1 MKWVTRTNVRLDRV
15 AMIWLIKRVIDPNAE
30 IVLLPEAEA
39 EAFAAEHGAV
49 LFHHPKAEMR
59 NTGFRTGFDA
69 MIMTYD
75 LSDPALV
82 LMQMALRGAET
93 TDRTLTPWSTGIRA
107 IGLGLRSLYEEDER
121 FIEEMGRVFD
131 GLYQFCQ
138 DQLAPVD
145 PKGGKD

>member
-15 AMIWLIKRVIDPNAE
+15 AMIWLIKRVIDPKAE
-30 IVLLPEAEA
+30 IVLLPESEA
-39 EAFAAEHGAV
+39 EEYATENGAV

-69 MIMTYD
+69 MILKYELT
-75 LSDPALV
+75 DPALV

-93 TDRTLTPWSTGIRA
+93 TDRTLTPWSTGVRA
-107 IGLGLRSLYEEDER
+107 IGLGLRSLYEDDER

-145 PKGGKD
+145 PKAARD

>member
-30 IVLLPEAEA
+30 VVLLPEAEA
-39 EAFAAEHGAV
+39 EAFAEANGAV

-69 MIMTYD
+69 MIMKYE